1 MNKSEIIQKVAS
13 AFHEKWRESRLQNN
27 GKYKPMIEKSEDE
40 ERNII
45 HWTDEVDI
53 ANTKFED
60 LSSNRKYENLQAAK
74 VAVDLVYDKVL
85 SWEWIDL
92 EMIEEMSKIIHEKWL
107 ERNWV
112 DWSFENQRV
121 NYEKLSEE
129 EKAKDRQQIKTV
141 IQIIK
146 SEI

>member
-85 SWEWIDL
+85 SWEGIDL